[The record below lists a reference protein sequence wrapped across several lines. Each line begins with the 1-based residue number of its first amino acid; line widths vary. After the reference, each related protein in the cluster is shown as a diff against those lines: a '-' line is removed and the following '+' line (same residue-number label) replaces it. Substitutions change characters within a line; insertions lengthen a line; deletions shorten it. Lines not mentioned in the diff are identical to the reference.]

1 MQHGEGKAV
10 GRAESGTSVPIG
22 AVRKKGT
29 DSSAGSVAM
38 GQGEMVSC

>member
-22 AVRKKGT
+22 AVRKKGI
-29 DSSAGSVAM
+29 DSSAGAVI
-38 GQGEMVSC
+38 GQGEMISD